1 LVVLSAIVFER
12 RGSAS
17 SSLFYAV
24 SRPKG
29 GGQTGECSVL
39 LEDDDSILIRAPPR

>member
-39 LEDDDSILIRAPPR
+39 LEDDSILIRAPPR